1 MGIHV
6 LRRVADLGDGLV
18 LAPERFDP
26 RRRVE
31 VVARR
36 CLADVVDIVDE
47 NVSARS
53 CNPPHAVL
61 ILDTTHAYQGFVV
74 FRHDP
79 VPPASMGSAKRRVQ
93 AGDVIISRLRPYLHQ
108 VALID
113 EALFRLS
120 PGGNSVVASTEFF
133 VLRGRAGFDA
143 AGLVPILLSERVQ
156 SALAAGQEGGHHPRF
171 CKELLQSLPVPERV
185 VRNLSQTAKQM
196 RRLAAAVRRSLLAS
210 RSLVARVEAAMSTR
224 ALARSRRS
232 VEDTPCR
239 KPSRSSIMS
248 ETKQLS

>member
-6 LRRVADLGDGLV
+6 LRRVADLGNGLV

-36 CLADVVDIVDE
+36 CLADVVDIVDV
-47 NVSARS
+47 NVSAS
-53 CNPPHAVL
+53 GWKSPDAVL

-108 VALID
+108 VALVD
-113 EALFRLS
+113 QALFRLR
-120 PGGNSVVASTEFF
+120 PGGNTVVVSTEFF
-133 VLRGRAGFDA
+133 VLRGRDGRDA
-143 AGLVPILLSERVQ
+143 AGLVPFLLSERVQ
-156 SALAAGQEGGHHPRF
+156 AALAAGQEGGHHPRF
-171 CKELLQSLPVPERV
+171 RKELLQSLPVPERV
-185 VRNLSQTAKQM
+185 ARKLSQTAKQM
-196 RRLAAAVRRSLLAS
+196 RRLAAALRRSLLAS
-210 RSLVARVEAAMSTR
+210 RWLVARVEAEMATP
-224 ALARSRRS
+224 ALASARRS

-239 KPSRSSIMS
+239 KTSRSSIIS
-248 ETKQLS
+248 RR

>member
-1 MGIHV
+1 VGIHV
-6 LRRVADLGDGLV
+6 LHRVADLGDGLV

-31 VVARR
+31 VIARR
-36 CLADVVDIVDE
+36 CLADMVDIVDE

-53 CNPPHAVL
+53 CNSLDAVL
-61 ILDTTHAYQGFVV
+61 ILDTTHAYQGFAV

-79 VPPASMGSAKRRVQ
+79 VPPASMRSAKRRVQ

-133 VLRGRAGFDA
+133 VLRSRAGFDA
-143 AGLVPILLSERVQ
+143 AGLVPFLLSERVQ
-156 SALAAGQEGGHHPRF
+156 AALAAGQEGGHHPRF

-185 VRNLSQTAKQM
+185 ACNLSQTARHM

-210 RSLVARVEAAMSTR
+210 RSLVASVEAEMASS
-224 ALARSRRS
+224 ALASSRRS
-232 VEDTPCR
+232 VGDTPCR
-239 KPSRSSIMS
+239 NPARSSIMCRR
-248 ETKQLS
+248 